1 MTPPVRLSKS
11 FLTKHPEINNTDLS
25 AYIIMLMMRL
35 PDKRSKTNL
44 LSDMTRLINE
54 ESYDIDLSQI
64 GMTDKYLDLLVQ
76 LSK

>member
-1 MTPPVRLSKS
+1 
-11 FLTKHPEINNTDLS
+11 
-25 AYIIMLMMRL
+25 MLMMRL